1 MTDIDITHQFNEA
14 TNRRIG
20 NVLIII
26 GIMLWTWLPYS
37 LWEKKQFADNAAIVT
52 GRIIS
57 NQGAPEVMF
66 VLKTGETMKAKMYG
80 WRPRDLKQGDVV
92 EIVYSLKDPQKIEL
106 ESNLGLGN
114 WSSRFLR

>member
-57 NQGAPEVMF
+57 NQGAPEVTF

-80 WRPRDLKQGDVV
+80 WRPRD
-92 EIVYSLKDPQKIEL
+92 
-106 ESNLGLGN
+106 
-114 WSSRFLR
+114 